1 MINEIILNLKALT
14 LGELQ
19 ILQQNILKEK
29 DLRTTK
35 KTIYTQDC
43 FDSSDYH
50 IRKYKHFAK
59 KITAIDSNKTNGF
72 AFLGEFL
79 DVNKENLVSQGS
91 YIVEVCSSSIK
102 LYRAFNDSKE
112 LLLKGSS
119 SGYVSFI
126 RKAKEIT
133 GL

>member
-35 KTIYTQDC
+35 KTIYTHDC
-43 FDSSDYH
+43 DYH